1 MMTDDISDDERD
13 DERDDEYDDESD
25 DESDDENYDESGDES
40 FFFCRRCTPF
50 INKIIKKLHCDRR
63 RAFHGV
69 TSQVPEPT
77 CFWKWVGR
85 TNPQKKG
92 ILTLEVSFSTKKI
105 KIKPSQMEV

>member
-40 FFFCRRCTPF
+40 FFCRRCTPF

-63 RAFHGV
+63 L
-69 TSQVPEPT
+69 EPFT
-77 CFWKWVGR
+77 VWLVRFPNPLTFGSGLGER
-85 TNPQKKG
+85 TPKK
-92 ILTLEVSFSTKKI
+92 VVF
-105 KIKPSQMEV
+105 

>member
-40 FFFCRRCTPF
+40 FLF

-63 RAFHGV
+63 RAFQGV

-85 TNPQKKG
+85 MNP
-92 ILTLEVSFSTKKI
+92 
-105 KIKPSQMEV
+105 

>member
-50 INKIIKKLHCDRR
+50 INKIFKNKLPRDRR
-63 RAFHGV
+63 RAFQG
-69 TSQVPEPT
+69 
-77 CFWKWVGR
+77 
-85 TNPQKKG
+85 
-92 ILTLEVSFSTKKI
+92 
-105 KIKPSQMEV
+105 